1 MLRCAIHHLKGG
13 LFVFLLKT
21 TCFCK
26 VVCLHRKQSCKK
38 HVVLGR
44 NTSTLPEDGIWHTET
59 CRSNVVKYIYMRFS
73 WYIWGVKRLGIFRT
87 VCLLSRSG
95 RKVLPCRSVPGW
107 RGQRTQV
114 YLQPFQTAWCK
125 KSTWLSGRTFEPF
138 LKGHSTIWFS
148 WRKLRFGGFLA
159 YRGDTRPT
167 PCRNALDASR
177 LPVPVILFSVNL
189 LLTYSDSFK
198 LEFLYIIYI
207 HTMQLAYICV
217 CVCVCVCVYIYIYIY
232 GSYLAENMSFRKNNY
247 LMLMREI
254 ISAYCDNHCASNG
267 YATEEETLPPYIIP

>member
-1 MLRCAIHHLKGG
+1 MEQVGSHWTNFHGIWYLRIFRNLSRK
-13 LFVFLLKT
+13 FKFLKT

-26 VVCLHRKQSCKK
+26 VVCLHRKQSCRK

-44 NTSTLPEDGIWHTET
+44 NTSTLPEDGVWHTET
-59 CRSNVVKYIYMRFS
+59 CRSNVVYIYICDQLVYLRS
-73 WYIWGVKRLGIFRT
+73 KRLGIFRT

-95 RKVLPCRSVPGW
+95 RKVLPCCSVPGW
-107 RGQRTQV
+107 RVQWTQV

-167 PCRNALDASR
+167 PCRKALVASR
-177 LPVPVILFSVNL
+177 LPVPVILFSTNL
-189 LLTYSDSFK
+189 LLTYSW
-198 LEFLYIIYI
+198 LL
-207 HTMQLAYICV
+207 
-217 CVCVCVCVYIYIYIY
+217 
-232 GSYLAENMSFRKNNY
+232 
-247 LMLMREI
+247 
-254 ISAYCDNHCASNG
+254 
-267 YATEEETLPPYIIP
+267 